1 MSLPPDTST
10 TAHSPALLGGPVAFP
25 SGPPDWPGS
34 DPEIE
39 TALAALYHSG
49 NWGRYHGPHCEKLV
63 ARLREYH
70 TCAHAILCC
79 SGTAAV
85 ELALRGLN
93 VGPGDEVIMSAF
105 DFKSNF
111 QNILTVGA
119 VPVLV
124 EIRSDD
130 LQMDSNQL
138 EAAATDRTKAIL
150 VSHLAG
156 ATVDVA
162 AIRKFADPREIAVIE
177 DACQMH
183 GARIRNRPAGTWGDV
198 GVLSFGGSKL
208 MTSGRGGAI
217 LTDRDDVTQRI
228 RLYSFRGNEAY
239 PLSEMQA
246 AVLIPQ
252 LDRLDE
258 SNEVR
263 RRSVDRLVDA
273 LGEVSPLTI
282 CKSPDPESSPSF
294 YKVAFRYDSSTMS
307 GLSRER
313 FCEAMRAEGFA
324 LDPWFRSLDLVHS
337 RKRFRSVGELANA
350 HEADCNAVALHHPI
364 LLDSSDWPE
373 RFANAL
379 EKIRRFADDLQ
390 HA

>member
-1 MSLPPDTST
+1 
-10 TAHSPALLGGPVAFP
+10 VA
-25 SGPPDWPGS
+25 
-34 DPEIE
+34 I
-39 TALAALYHSG
+39 
-49 NWGRYHGPHCEKLV
+49 
-63 ARLREYH
+63 
-70 TCAHAILCC
+70 
-79 SGTAAV
+79 

-93 VGPGDEVIMSAF
+93 VGPGDEVVMSAF

-119 VPVLV
+119 TPVLI
-124 EIRSDD
+124 EIRRDD
-130 LQMDSNQL
+130 LQMDSTQL
-138 EAAATDRTKAIL
+138 EAAVTDRTKAIL
-150 VSHLAG
+150 VSHLSG

-162 AIRKFADPREIAVIE
+162 AIRAFADSRKISVIE

-217 LTDRDDVTQRI
+217 LTDRDDIAQRI
-228 RLYSFRGNEAY
+228 RLYSFRGNDAY

-252 LDRLDE
+252 LDRLGE
-258 SNEVR
+258 WNEVR
-263 RRSVDRLVDA
+263 RQSVGRLVEA
-273 LGEVSPLTI
+273 LGTESPLAI
-282 CKSPDPESSPSF
+282 CKPPNPESSPSF
-294 YKVAFRYDSSTMS
+294 YKVAFRYDSEMMG

-337 RKRFRSVGELANA
+337 RKRFRAVGELTHA
-350 HEADCNAVALHHPI
+350 HDADRNAVALHHPI
-364 LLDSSDWPE
+364 LLDSSDWPNL
-373 RFANAL
+373 FVNAL
-379 EKIRRFADDLQ
+379 EKIRRFSDDLQ

>member
-1 MSLPPDTST
+1 
-10 TAHSPALLGGPVAFP
+10 LLGGSSAFP
-25 SGPPDWPGS
+25 AGPPDWPS
-34 DPEIE
+34 QDVDIE
-39 TALAALYHSG
+39 HVFSELLDRG
-49 NWGRYHGPHCEKLV
+49 DWGRYHGPHCDQLIE
-63 ARLREYH
+63 RLKQFHR
-70 TCAHAILCC
+70 CAHAILCS

-85 ELALRGLN
+85 ELALRSVN
-93 VGPGDEVIMSAF
+93 VGPGDEVVMSAF
-105 DFKSNF
+105 DFKANF

-124 EIRSDD
+124 DIHPGD
-130 LQMDSNQL
+130 LQLDPTRL
-138 EAAATDRTKAIL
+138 EEALSDRTKAVL
-150 VSHLAG
+150 VSHLSG

-162 AIRKFADPREIAVIE
+162 AIRELADPRGIAVIE

-183 GARIRNRPAGTWGDV
+183 GADLRARIAGTWGDM

-217 LTDRDDVTQRI
+217 LTDRDDIAQRI
-228 RLYSFRGNEAY
+228 RLYAFRGNDAY

-258 SNEVR
+258 RNAR
-263 RRSVDRLVDA
+263 RRKSVGQLAEA
-273 LGEVSPLTI
+273 LGSESPLRI
-282 CKSPDPESSPSF
+282 CTGTDPESSPSF
-294 YKVAFRYDSSTMS
+294 YKVAFWYESASVS

-324 LDPWFRSLDLVHS
+324 LDPWFRSLDLMHS
-337 RKRFRSVGELANA
+337 RRRFRTAGDLSTA
-350 HEADCNAVALHHPI
+350 HAADRNVVVLHHPI
-364 LLDSSDWPE
+364 LLDASDWPE

-379 EKIRRFADDLQ
+379 GKIGRFADDLQ
-390 HA
+390 HD